1 VGIGKVNAGHADGGV
16 GNNDL
21 AHEMSFSRL
30 LVRKVTVVRDRGT
43 SVEVSNGV
51 KNGDQVILNPPV
63 DLVDGQAVNSHEV
76 AAPNA

>member
-1 VGIGKVNAGHADGGV
+1 
-16 GNNDL
+16 
-21 AHEMSFSRL
+21 MSFSRL